1 MSEFEPK
8 IILFY
13 CQFCPDKGINS
24 ACSADF
30 VMPSNFKRIRIPCA
44 GGVDILHLMHALEA
58 GADGVFVLACL
69 EGNCHN
75 DTGNVK
81 ASKRVE
87 YVKKLLEDLGVEPE
101 RVGIY
106 HLNSSRGPDLEKITN
121 EILAKIKEMGP
132 SPLAV
137 SEAA

>member
-30 VMPSNFKRIRIPCA
+30 RMPSNIKRIRIPCA
-44 GGVDILHLMHALEA
+44 GSVDILHLMHALEA
-58 GADGVFVLACL
+58 GADGAFVLACM
-69 EGNCHN
+69 EGDCHN
-75 DTGNVK
+75 ETGNVK
-81 ASKRVE
+81 AQKRVD
-87 YVKKLLEDLGVEPE
+87 YVKKLLEDLGLEPD

-106 HLNSSRGPDLEKITN
+106 YLNSSQGPGLKNIAK
-121 EILAKIKEMGP
+121 EILDKIKELGP

>member
-1 MSEFEPK
+1 MSDFEPK

-13 CQFCPDKGINS
+13 CQFCPDKGINA
-24 ACSADF
+24 ACSTDF
-30 VMPSNFKRIRIPCA
+30 AMPFNFKRIRIPCA
-44 GGVDILHLMHALEA
+44 GSVDILHLMHALEA
-58 GADGVFVLACL
+58 GADGVFILACM

-75 DTGNVK
+75 DTGNTK
-81 ASKRVE
+81 AKKRVE
-87 YVKKLLEDLGVEPE
+87 YVKKLLEDLGIEPD

-106 HLNSSRGPDLEKITN
+106 HLNSSQGQNLKNITSEILEKVR
-121 EILAKIKEMGP
+121 EMGP